1 MMHAN
6 LPPTDVPGP
15 VLPSPLVD
23 DARPRWRNGR
33 LSAWL
38 TLLRFRTTLSA
49 PALAVVSLQAIK
61 PGSLGHGL
69 RDMIFIAAAA
79 FFTICFMQII
89 NDILDRHSDARH
101 KPHRP
106 IPSGRVTVRAAL
118 LAMVVCAVAGL
129 LAAALVSPLT
139 VGVAVLIL
147 VLGASYSLWL
157 KNTVLLGNLTIA
169 TVSGAVYQLA
179 PASWHTFNSA
189 TAEGSVIV
197 FLFILGDELFKTA
210 EDEQGDALNGI
221 RTIAT
226 RYGPR
231 TSAAATA
238 CCCGLLI
245 AIFAANLADAYG
257 SRLFGALCLAIIGV
271 PTAIAAVLAL
281 GATSPA
287 IARAHN
293 WWTISWVPGLVAL
306 AFIR

>member
-1 MMHAN
+1 MMHAE
-6 LPPTDVPGP
+6 LPPTDLPGSVQP
-15 VLPSPLVD
+15 NPLVD
-23 DARPRWRNGR
+23 DARPRQRNGR
-33 LSAWL
+33 LNAWL

-49 PALAVVSLQAIK
+49 PALAIVSLQAIK
-61 PGSLGHGL
+61 PGPPGHGL

-106 IPSGRVTVRAAL
+106 IPSGRITVRAAS
-118 LAMVVCAVAGL
+118 LAMIVCAAASL
-129 LAAALVSPLT
+129 LAAALVSTLT

-238 CCCGLLI
+238 CCCGLLV

-257 SRLFGALCLAIIGV
+257 SSLFGALCLAIIGV
-271 PTAIAAVLAL
+271 PTATAAVLAL
-281 GATSPA
+281 RATSPA